1 MPTETALNSKR
12 RLRIYRLRR
21 WAALTSQL
29 DSTEYGQK
37 ISEFGDFADVTG
49 VNWHEVNLD
58 PKVHSFYAVSYDSLV
73 PDSSA
78 TIVEVMISDDVKA
91 LIGNGSVIIEYD
103 VITGKLYSVWYC
115 ESTGCYAF
123 DEGRRSDRA
132 GRLKSDVYRVEG
144 YYTGNVYG

>member
-1 MPTETALNSKR
+1 MNASQVIRPIELLAPARNAETAIEAIKCGADAVYMGSESHGARVAAGNSVDDIAR
-12 RLRIYRLRR
+12 VV
-21 WAALTSQL
+21 
-29 DSTEYGQK
+29 
-37 ISEFGDFADVTG
+37 DFAHQYNARVYVTL
-49 VNWHEVNLD
+49 NTII
-58 PKVHSFYAVSYDSLV
+58 YDNE
-73 PDSSA
+73 
-78 TIVEVMISDDVKA
+78 IDDVKA

>member
-1 MPTETALNSKR
+1 MAVQSNIDILVDDG
-12 RLRIYRLRR
+12 R

-78 TIVEVMISDDVKA
+78 TIVEEMLSDDVKA